1 MRRRNLFA
9 SHHTHV
15 AAEDPPATRAVPLHP
30 LTLRFREPYTALE
43 APFRRAYLRSSLV
56 HIRLSLLL
64 GAVFYAGFGI
74 LDALLMP
81 DAKYV
86 AWFIRF
92 VIVSPSLLAVAGL
105 TYSRV
110 FRPYSQPLMAA
121 VIVLAGGGIL
131 A

>member
-1 MRRRNLFA
+1 
-9 SHHTHV
+9 
-15 AAEDPPATRAVPLHP
+15 
-30 LTLRFREPYTALE
+30 
-43 APFRRAYLRSSLV
+43 
-56 HIRLSLLL
+56 
-64 GAVFYAGFGI
+64 
-74 LDALLMP
+74 MP

>member
-1 MRRRNLFA
+1 MHR
-9 SHHTHV
+9 
-15 AAEDPPATRAVPLHP
+15 
-30 LTLRFREPYTALE
+30 PY
-43 APFRRAYLRSSLV
+43 R
-56 HIRLSLLL
+56 

-110 FRPYSQPLMAA
+110 FRPCSQPLMAA